1 MFLPSGFLRDIIFP
15 QFVSANREKLIAI
28 PRYLRS
34 KEQVMDPE
42 LTSKYYEMLAMMLDD
57 LIDVVGENE
66 NHILVPLMDLIGELI
81 ETYEDK
87 HVPEL
92 AKIS

>member
-1 MFLPSGFLRDIIFP
+1 M
-15 QFVSANREKLIAI
+15 NT
-28 PRYLRS
+28 
-34 KEQVMDPE
+34 E
-42 LTSKYYEMLAMMLDD
+42 LTAKDYEMLTTMLDD

-66 NHILVPLMDLIGELI
+66 NHILAPLMDLIGELI

-92 AKIS
+92 AQIS

>member
-1 MFLPSGFLRDIIFP
+1 
-15 QFVSANREKLIAI
+15 
-28 PRYLRS
+28 
-34 KEQVMDPE
+34 MDTE
-42 LTSKYYEMLAMMLDD
+42 LTAKDYEMLTTMLDD

-66 NHILVPLMDLIGELI
+66 NHVLAPLMDLIGELI

-92 AKIS
+92 AQMS

>member
-1 MFLPSGFLRDIIFP
+1 MN
-15 QFVSANREKLIAI
+15 A
-28 PRYLRS
+28 
-34 KEQVMDPE
+34 E
-42 LTSKYYEMLAMMLDD
+42 LTLTDYEMLTMMLDN

-66 NHILVPLMDLIGELI
+66 NHILVSLMDFIGELI

>member
-1 MFLPSGFLRDIIFP
+1 M
-15 QFVSANREKLIAI
+15 NT
-28 PRYLRS
+28 
-34 KEQVMDPE
+34 E
-42 LTSKYYEMLAMMLDD
+42 LTPKDYEMLITMLDD

-66 NHILVPLMDLIGELI
+66 SHILVPLMDLIGELI

-92 AKIS
+92 TKIS

>member
-1 MFLPSGFLRDIIFP
+1 M
-15 QFVSANREKLIAI
+15 NT
-28 PRYLRS
+28 
-34 KEQVMDPE
+34 E
-42 LTSKYYEMLAMMLDD
+42 LTAKDYEMLTTMLDD

-66 NHILVPLMDLIGELI
+66 NHVLVPLMDLIGELI

>member
-1 MFLPSGFLRDIIFP
+1 
-15 QFVSANREKLIAI
+15 
-28 PRYLRS
+28 
-34 KEQVMDPE
+34 MDTE

>member
-1 MFLPSGFLRDIIFP
+1 M
-15 QFVSANREKLIAI
+15 NT
-28 PRYLRS
+28 
-34 KEQVMDPE
+34 E
-42 LTSKYYEMLAMMLDD
+42 LTAKDYEMLIRMLDD

-66 NHILVPLMDLIGELI
+66 NHVLVPLMDLIGELV

-92 AKIS
+92 TQSYSIVT

>member
-1 MFLPSGFLRDIIFP
+1 MYI
-15 QFVSANREKLIAI
+15 
-28 PRYLRS
+28 
-34 KEQVMDPE
+34 E
-42 LTSKYYEMLAMMLDD
+42 LTPMNYKMLVMILDD

-66 NHILVPLMDLIGELI
+66 NHVLAPVMDLIGELI

>member
-1 MFLPSGFLRDIIFP
+1 M
-15 QFVSANREKLIAI
+15 NT
-28 PRYLRS
+28 
-34 KEQVMDPE
+34 E
-42 LTSKYYEMLAMMLDD
+42 LTPKDYEMLITMLDD

-66 NHILVPLMDLIGELI
+66 NHVLAPLMDIIGDLI

-92 AKIS
+92 AQIS

>member
-1 MFLPSGFLRDIIFP
+1 
-15 QFVSANREKLIAI
+15 
-28 PRYLRS
+28 
-34 KEQVMDPE
+34 MDTE
-42 LTSKYYEMLAMMLDD
+42 LTAKDYEMLTTMQDD

-66 NHILVPLMDLIGELI
+66 NHALAPLMDLIGELI

-92 AKIS
+92 AHMS